1 MKVKVEIS
9 SKQKF
14 SDHEETENNTSIGEI
29 IYKENG
35 ALLEFTEKYEELNQE
50 LHFKMSILE
59 NKIITYRNNQ
69 TMIFDLENKNSTT
82 LETPLGSM
90 SMDITTNKINIEKQE
105 KEIRRI
111 YLEYEIELENGM
123 KYNNEVEIKLE
134 ILQ

>member
-1 MKVKVEIS
+1 MKVEVEIT

-14 SDHEETENNTSIGEI
+14 SDHEETEKNKSVGEI
-29 IYKENG
+29 TYKENG
-35 ALLEFTEKYEELNQE
+35 TLLEFTEKYEELNQE
-50 LHFKMSILE
+50 LHFRMSILE

-69 TMIFDLENKNSTT
+69 TMIFDLENKNNTT

-90 SMDITTNKINIEKQE
+90 NMDITTNKINIEKQE
-105 KEIRRI
+105 NEIKRI